1 MKFLTSQI
9 SYFLNERA
17 ARQNIRALL
26 KYVAFTTT
34 VIAVY
39 FVVFHLIMLHAEGR
53 YHSWVTGIYW
63 TLTDHSRIR
72 RHHLYERHRPLIQH
86 HRTNFRHRAAANLAA
101 VHVHPAFL
109 CYVAR
114 GANPAHGATRAAGKY
129 QGPRDHLH
137 LRHDRPRTDREIA
150 PSGHPV
156 LRHRTGLCG
165 SGAHARR
172 RPLGITGEIDSPAT
186 YQKLRVA
193 QARLVFANSS
203 DTVNTNIILTV
214 REAALKVPVVGMV
227 ENEDSIDIL
236 QLSGCDHVL
245 ALHQKLAARLAGR
258 VNAGHAQSHVIGN
271 IRDLRVADSRCTIR
285 PLSAGPSPIA
295 ASKKRPA

>member
-1 MKFLTSQI
+1 
-9 SYFLNERA
+9 
-17 ARQNIRALL
+17 
-26 KYVAFTTT
+26 
-34 VIAVY
+34 
-39 FVVFHLIMLHAEGR
+39 
-53 YHSWVTGIYW
+53 
-63 TLTDHSRIR
+63 
-72 RHHLYERHRPLIQH
+72 
-86 HRTNFRHRAAANLAA
+86 
-101 VHVHPAFL
+101 
-109 CYVAR
+109 
-114 GANPAHGATRAAGKY
+114 
-129 QGPRDHLH
+129 
-137 LRHDRPRTDREIA
+137 
-150 PSGHPV
+150 
-156 LRHRTGLCG
+156 
-165 SGAHARR
+165 
-172 RPLGITGEIDSPAT
+172 
-186 YQKLRVA
+186 VA

-227 ENEDSIDIL
+227 ENEESIDIL